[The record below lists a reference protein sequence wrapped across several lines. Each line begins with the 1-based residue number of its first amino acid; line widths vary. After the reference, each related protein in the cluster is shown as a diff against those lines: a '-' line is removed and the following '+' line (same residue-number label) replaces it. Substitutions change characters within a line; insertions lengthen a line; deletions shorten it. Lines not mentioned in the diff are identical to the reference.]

1 MAFIKFLI
9 IVFGVYYLLKL
20 IIRALFPFLVQKTF
34 DKMQNQAQ
42 QQYNQENRN
51 NTHEGDVTI
60 QKDSDRKETPNKKDF
75 GEYVDYEEVD

>member
-9 IVFGVYYLLKL
+9 VVFGVYYLLKL

-42 QQYNQENRN
+42 QQYDQGNRDSS
-51 NTHEGDVTI
+51 HEGDVTI
-60 QKDSDRKETPNKKDF
+60 QNDGNRKETPNKKDF